1 MRKAA
6 LGAAI
11 ALLLLVPETAG
22 AQAIA
27 QDFTELARTVGTGDR
42 VHVFDLAG
50 REIVGPIAELTTEVI
65 VIGGGARAIRLD
77 RERVVLVRKDR
88 QDSIANGVLIG
99 AGIGGGLGL
108 LASVNCSGFAFD
120 ECTGPIVAGSVAWG
134 VGIGV
139 LADLIHRTPRDI
151 YRAGPARAAIR
162 VQPIAGQGRGL
173 RVALTW

>member
-22 AQAIA
+22 AQAVA
-27 QDFTELARTVGTGDR
+27 QDFAELARTVGTGDR

-77 RERVVLVRKDR
+77 RARVVLVRKDR

-99 AGIGGGLGL
+99 AGAKILGNIEIGEGSLV
-108 LASVNCSGFAFD
+108 A
-120 ECTGPIVAGSVAWG
+120 AGSVVLKPVPPHTTVAG
-134 VGIGV
+134 VPAKVVGQ
-139 LADLIHRTPRDI
+139 ARSD
-151 YRAGPARAAIR
+151 APAREMDQILAER
-162 VQPIAGQGRGL
+162 DVD
-173 RVALTW
+173 